1 MIIFRKL
8 EAVLQQL
15 SVDILPADGRSTLL
29 EVFIRRSEIASK
41 QKMAFIADKDWWV
54 CAAIPPQYVSTDL
67 LFTDGY
73 SIENDVYRD
82 GNLYSFMT
90 VGERVK
96 FDQEAAVVVDCY
108 ALGVSRIIKNAP
120 GKIAVHPNE
129 ILDDPA
135 KRALHMQLAAGE
147 QYPTQLREN
156 IAADF
161 GRLLRGKTLMGLL
174 MRQLSYAGRPARHN
188 VQSLM
193 EVVGNNRGPLLN
205 SLFQQAEAIFV

>member
-1 MIIFRKL
+1 
-8 EAVLQQL
+8 
-15 SVDILPADGRSTLL
+15 
-29 EVFIRRSEIASK
+29 
-41 QKMAFIADKDWWV
+41 
-54 CAAIPPQYVSTDL
+54 
-67 LFTDGY
+67 
-73 SIENDVYRD
+73 
-82 GNLYSFMT
+82 MT

-161 GRLLRGKTLMGLL
+161 GRLLKGQNANGPFNAAAQLRGE
-174 MRQLSYAGRPARHN
+174 ARAAQCT
-188 VQSLM
+188 VVDGSRGQQSGSALK
-193 EVVGNNRGPLLN
+193 
-205 SLFQQAEAIFV
+205 